1 MLRLT
6 RQVVR
11 IFYYLC
17 YTKGN
22 KMAKTISDYYKERIA
37 QLKEELRK
45 VYITAICHHI
55 ENGEL
60 NGREND
66 DFTGGQYHYTN
77 ITPVINERERL
88 VTSETTVDYEFID
101 EGGMCYKESVPID
114 TLDNEQLSH
123 IYLHII
129 DHN

>member
-1 MLRLT
+1 
-6 RQVVR
+6 
-11 IFYYLC
+11 
-17 YTKGN
+17 
-22 KMAKTISDYYKERIA
+22 MAKTISDYYKERIA

-101 EGGMCYKESVPID
+101 NCALHLPCYHDAAVLSVLRNSAGEHED
-114 TLDNEQLSH
+114 TVSAGET
-123 IYLHII
+123 
-129 DHN
+129 